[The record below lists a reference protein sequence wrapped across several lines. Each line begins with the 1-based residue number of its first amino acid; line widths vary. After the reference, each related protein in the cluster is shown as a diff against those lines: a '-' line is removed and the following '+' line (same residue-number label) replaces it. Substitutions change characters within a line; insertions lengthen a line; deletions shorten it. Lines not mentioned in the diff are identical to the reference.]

1 MSKKK
6 TLIIVESPSK
16 CKKIEQYLGRDYKV
30 VASYGHFTKLDSL
43 DQIQFDTFQIQYKVD
58 KGKVL
63 KTIKEEI
70 KKSKEVILATDD
82 DREGEAIAWSLCV
95 FCKLPVQTTKKMI
108 FQEITKPALTR
119 ALENITTINMDRVRS
134 QQSRQILDIYLGY
147 TISPLLWKYVQHK
160 LSAGRCQTPTLK
172 LIYENQQ
179 ECDSLSND
187 THYIV
192 KAVFTS
198 KRIPFQ
204 CSGPI
209 SKDTIETYMELLS
222 HKKDWTLESKKERQ
236 VTENPPRVLIT
247 STLQQKAHQLFKY
260 SPKMTM
266 KYAQELYEN
275 GLITYMRTD
284 SACYSLEFIESV
296 KKHIVQQHGDVYLHK
311 NIYGLQQNKN
321 KSKAQEAHEGIRI
334 CDIQKTE
341 ANVKTSGANTLYK
354 FIYKHSIQCAMSPA
368 TFHETQ
374 YNTSILMDTTFKHT
388 NKTPIFLGWKILD
401 KESSVLSFV
410 SYLTHLYDS
419 KTTLSLPFAEANECL
434 AQTKSHYHEASL
446 IQKLESLNIGRP
458 STYASILQSVLDKK
472 YVLKGNIEG
481 KAVSSTQFVFL
492 LEEGVQQKKEEK
504 ILHQEKNKLA
514 ITPLGKQVCEFCYGH
529 FDEVFQ
535 YEFTNKMEQELD
547 EIEGGSLSQEKVLNP
562 YIQIVSSWIEKTKQH
577 YHENPEEV
585 KKVKDQSIH
594 CGTYQNEPLFI
605 KNGKFGYYLSIG
617 KKDKIS
623 LKEFKGFSVEQKIKD
638 QTEMKENEK
647 QALIDYMEQRKVIRN
662 ENICVELTP
671 SCSIRKSKY
680 GYYIFYQKK
689 GMKKP
694 QFLKYNDE
702 KDEEKDTRL
711 SWIETKDKSQISA
724 YITKKYN
731 ISI

>member
-1 MSKKK
+1 MNQKK

-16 CKKIEQYLGRDYKV
+16 CKKIEQYLGKAYKV
-30 VASYGHFTKLDSL
+30 IASYGHFTKLDSL

-82 DREGEAIAWSLCV
+82 DREGEAIAWALCV
-95 FCKLPVQTTKKMI
+95 FCKLPIQSTKKMV

-119 ALENITTINMDRVRS
+119 ALENITTINMDRVKS
-134 QQSRQILDIYLGY
+134 QQARQILDIYLGY
-147 TISPLLWKYVQHK
+147 KISPLLWKYVQHK

-192 KAVFTS
+192 KAIFTS

-209 SKDTIETYMELLS
+209 SKDTIETYMDKLA
-222 HKKDWTLESKKERQ
+222 HKKDWTLGSKKERQ
-236 VTENPPRVLIT
+236 ITENPPRVLIT

-284 SACYSLEFIESV
+284 SACYSLEFIESL
-296 KKHIVQQHGDVYLHK
+296 KKHIIKHHGNEYLHK
-311 NIYGLQQNKN
+311 NIHSLQQNKN

-341 ANVKTSGANTLYK
+341 SNVKTSGANTLYK

-374 YNTSILMDTTFKHT
+374 YNTCLLMDTTFKHT
-388 NKTPIFLGWKILD
+388 NKTPLFLGWKVLD

-410 SYLTHLYDS
+410 SYLTHIYDS
-419 KTTLSLPFAEANECL
+419 KTTMSLPFAEANECL

-472 YVLKGNIEG
+472 YVIKGNIEG
-481 KAVSSTQFVFL
+481 KAVSSIQFVFL
-492 LEEGVQQKKEEK
+492 LEQGVQQKKEDK
-504 ILHQEKNKLA
+504 ILHQEKNKLS
-514 ITPLGKQVCEFCYGH
+514 ITPLGKQVCEFCYSH

-535 YEFTNKMEQELD
+535 YEFTNKMEGELD
-547 EIEGGSLSQEKVLNP
+547 EIERGSLCQEKVLNP

-577 YHENPEEV
+577 YNENPEEV
-585 KKVKDQSIH
+585 KKVKDQTIH

-605 KNGKFGYYLSIG
+605 KNGKFGYYLCIG

-623 LKEFKGFSVEQKIKD
+623 LKDFKGFSVEQKIKD
-638 QTEMKENEK
+638 QTEIQENEK
-647 QALIDYMEQRKVIRN
+647 QTLIDYMEQRKVIRN
-662 ENICVELTP
+662 ENICMELSP
-671 SCSIRKSKY
+671 CCSIRKSKY
-680 GYYIFYQKK
+680 GYYVFYQKK

-702 KDEEKDTRL
+702 KDEEKETRL